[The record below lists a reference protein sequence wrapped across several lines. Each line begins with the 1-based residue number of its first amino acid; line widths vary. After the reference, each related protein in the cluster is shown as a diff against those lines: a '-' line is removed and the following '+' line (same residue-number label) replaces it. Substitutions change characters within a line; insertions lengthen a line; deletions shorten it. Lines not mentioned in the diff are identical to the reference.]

1 MTTWPILSVVTFL
14 PVVGALLIYISRGDD
29 EAAQRNSRWIALW
42 TTLITFAVSL
52 ILVVRFDP
60 AQPDFQFVEKA
71 PWLANA
77 ITYHMGVDGISLPF
91 VILTTA
97 LMPFCILAS
106 WKSITMRVREYM
118 MAFLLLETLMIG
130 TFSAL
135 DLVLFYLFFE
145 GGLIPMFLIIG
156 VWGGPRRVYASFKF
170 FLYTLLGSVLM
181 LLAIMALYWNAGTTD
196 IPTLM
201 HTAVPRSLQTWAW
214 LAFFA
219 SFAVKMPMWPV
230 HTWLPDAHVEAPTA
244 GSVILAAILLK
255 MGGYGFLR
263 FSLPMFPL
271 ASHDFA
277 PLIFSLSAIAIIYT
291 SLVALMQ
298 EDMKKLIAYSSVAH
312 MGFVT
317 MGIFAGTTQG
327 VAGGV
332 FQMISHGIVS
342 GALFLC
348 VGIVYDR
355 MHTREIAAYGG
366 LVNRMPLY
374 ALVFMVFTMANVGLP
389 GTSGFVGEF
398 MTLIGTFKVSVPTAT
413 FATTGVI
420 LSAAYALW
428 LYRKIVFGALVK
440 PSLATIKDLTFRESL
455 TLMPLVILTILF
467 GVYPKPVL
475 DMSAASVQ
483 QLVTNYGHSG
493 DCHQGSRAAAVKART
508 MNFESAGYQ
517 LLPVLPEL
525 VLAIGAMVLLMIGA
539 YRGQQTTGLVTG
551 LAVCLLVVVGALELW
566 LPAGKLTTFNGS
578 FIVDDFAR
586 FLKILALIGSAR
598 DADPVGGIPGRS
610 VPAHLR
616 ICHPGPALDARHDG
630 ADLGRRPDHALS
642 RARADVARALRG
654 RGEQPRQRQIDRSR
668 PEIFR
673 AGRVVVGHAAVW
685 CLAGLRLYRHCEL
698 RRHRGGRQDRQH
710 RHRVRTGVPAGRAVL
725 QGLGRAVPHVD
736 A

>member
-1 MTTWPILSVVTFL
+1 MTTWPILTVAIFL
-14 PVVGALLIYISRGDD
+14 PVVGASLIYIIRGDD
-29 EAAQRNSRWIALW
+29 EAAKGNARWIALW

-52 ILVVRFDP
+52 ILVGRFDP

-71 PWLANA
+71 SWLASG

-91 VILTTA
+91 VILTAA
-97 LMPFCILAS
+97 LLPFCIVAS
-106 WKSITMRVREYM
+106 WKSVTSHVREYM
-118 MAFLLLETLMIG
+118 MAFLLLEALMIG

-145 GGLIPMFLIIG
+145 GSLIPMFLIIG

-170 FLYTLLGSVLM
+170 FLYTFLGSVLM

-201 HTAVPRSLQTWAW
+201 HTTVPRSLQTWAW

-219 SFAVKMPMWPV
+219 SFAVKLPMWPV

-244 GSVILAAILLK
+244 GSVILAAILMK

-277 PLIFSLSAIAIIYT
+277 PLIFSLSIIAIIYT

-298 EDMKKLIAYSSVAH
+298 EDMKKLIAYTSVAH
-312 MGFVT
+312 MGLVT

-327 VAGGV
+327 LAGGV

-398 MTLIGTFKVSVPTAT
+398 LTLIGTFKVSIPTAV

-420 LSAAYALW
+420 LSAGYALW
-428 LYRKIVFGALVK
+428 LYRKVVFGALVK
-440 PSLATIKDLTFRESL
+440 PSLMSIKDLTFRECL
-455 TLMPLVILTILF
+455 TLFPLVALTMWF
-467 GVYPKPVL
+467 GIYPKPVL

-483 QLVTNYGHSG
+483 QLVNNYTTAATAMK
-493 DCHQGSRAAAVKART
+493 AAA
-508 MNFESAGYQ
+508 
-517 LLPVLPEL
+517 LLP
-525 VLAIGAMVLLMIGA
+525 
-539 YRGQQTTGLVTG
+539 
-551 LAVCLLVVVGALELW
+551 
-566 LPAGKLTTFNGS
+566 
-578 FIVDDFAR
+578 
-586 FLKILALIGSAR
+586 
-598 DADPVGGIPGRS
+598 
-610 VPAHLR
+610 
-616 ICHPGPALDARHDG
+616 
-630 ADLGRRPDHALS
+630 
-642 RARADVARALRG
+642 
-654 RGEQPRQRQIDRSR
+654 
-668 PEIFR
+668 
-673 AGRVVVGHAAVW
+673 
-685 CLAGLRLYRHCEL
+685 
-698 RRHRGGRQDRQH
+698 
-710 RHRVRTGVPAGRAVL
+710 
-725 QGLGRAVPHVD
+725 
-736 A
+736 

>member
-1 MTTWPILSVVTFL
+1 MTWPILSVVTFL
-14 PVVGALLIYISRGDD
+14 PAVGALLIWIARGDD
-29 EAAQRNSRWIALW
+29 EAANRNARWIALW
-42 TTLITFAVSL
+42 TTLVTFAVSL
-52 ILVVRFDP
+52 ILVARFD
-60 AQPDFQFVEKA
+60 ASNPDFQFVEKTQ
-71 PWLANA
+71 WLAQGIA
-77 ITYHMGVDGISLPF
+77 YHMGVDGISLPF

-97 LMPFCILAS
+97 LMPFCIVAS
-106 WKSITMRVREYM
+106 WKAVTLRVREYM
-118 MAFLLLETLMIG
+118 MAFLILETLMVG

-201 HTAVPRSLQTWAW
+201 KTAVPRNMQTWAW

-277 PLIFSLSAIAIIYT
+277 PLVFSLSAIAIVYT

-317 MGIFAGTTQG
+317 MGIFAGNVQG

-332 FQMISHGIVS
+332 FQMVSHGVVA

-348 VGIVYDR
+348 VGVVYDR
-355 MHTREIAAYGG
+355 LHTREIAAYGG
-366 LVNRMPLY
+366 LVNKMPFY

-398 MTLIGTFKVSVPTAT
+398 LTLLGTFKTSIVTASVAT
-413 FATTGVI
+413 LGVI
-420 LSAAYALW
+420 LSACYALW
-428 LYRKIVFGALVK
+428 LYRKVVFGELTKPALMGM
-440 PSLATIKDLTFRESL
+440 KDLTAREIV
-455 TLMPLVILTILF
+455 TLAPLLVLTILL

-475 DMSAASVQ
+475 DMSAASVA
-483 QLVTNYGHSG
+483 QLV
-493 DCHQGSRAAAVKART
+493 QK
-508 MNFESAGYQ
+508 YQ
-517 LLPVLPEL
+517 T
-525 VLAIGAMVLLMIGA
+525 AITAIQA
-539 YRGQQTTGLVTG
+539 
-551 LAVCLLVVVGALELW
+551 
-566 LPAGKLTTFNGS
+566 
-578 FIVDDFAR
+578 
-586 FLKILALIGSAR
+586 
-598 DADPVGGIPGRS
+598 
-610 VPAHLR
+610 
-616 ICHPGPALDARHDG
+616 
-630 ADLGRRPDHALS
+630 
-642 RARADVARALRG
+642 
-654 RGEQPRQRQIDRSR
+654 
-668 PEIFR
+668 
-673 AGRVVVGHAAVW
+673 
-685 CLAGLRLYRHCEL
+685 AGLT
-698 RRHRGGRQDRQH
+698 Q
-710 RHRVRTGVPAGRAVL
+710 
-725 QGLGRAVPHVD
+725 
-736 A
+736 